1 MLKQVWRAM
10 TSLRWWGL
18 FFLCG
23 LFFMLFGLAS
33 YNLFALVKANFS
45 LLVEYGWMAA
55 QDGGLQQ
62 FFELL
67 GLSYLSLLFWVL
79 FKYCETLLVRELTP
93 APSASAAPISPPG
106 APSRPR

>member
-1 MLKQVWRAM
+1 MFKQVVRALG
-10 TSLRWWGL
+10 SPRWWAL
-18 FFLCG
+18 FLLCG
-23 LFFMLFGLAS
+23 LFFMLFGLSS

-79 FKYCETLLVRELTP
+79 FKYCETLLVRELTQP
-93 APSASAAPISPPG
+93 PSPPVG
-106 APSRPR
+106 NATPPR